1 MRLRMTAA
9 PSWDH
14 YRAFLAAWRS
24 GSFSGAARTLG
35 LAQPTVG
42 RQLDALEEALGLAL
56 FTRSPAG
63 LVLTEAGAALIP
75 DALSM
80 EAAAEA
86 LVRAASARPDTV
98 EGVVRI
104 AASEVVGGLVLP
116 PILASL
122 RAQHPGLVFELA
134 LSNRN
139 EDLLR
144 RDADL
149 AVRMARPVQTGLF
162 ARKLGEVEL
171 GLFAHASYA
180 KRHGLPATPAELL
193 HHPIIGF
200 DRDDTAARSVAGAQT
215 FNRELFA
222 YRCDNDLAQ
231 IAALKAG
238 FGLGGCQAP
247 LAARDPQLIR
257 VLGAH
262 FSFHLEMW
270 LVAHEDLKT
279 HRRVRAVLDHLGAQL
294 PRYLRG
300 EALAE

>member
-1 MRLRMTAA
+1 MHLRMTAA

-14 YRAFLAAWRS
+14 CRAFLAAWRS
-24 GSFSGAARTLG
+24 GSFSGAARSLS

-42 RQLDALEEALGLAL
+42 RQLDALEAALGLAL

-63 LVLTEAGAALIP
+63 LALTEAGAALIP
-75 DALSM
+75 DALAM

-86 LVRAASARPDTV
+86 LVRAASARPDRV

-116 PILASL
+116 PILADL
-122 RAQHPGLVFELA
+122 RSQHPGLVFELA

-162 ARKLGEVEL
+162 ARKLGAVEI
-171 GLFAHASYA
+171 GLFAHASYV
-180 KRHGLPATPAELL
+180 KQHGLPKTPAELAA
-193 HHPIIGF
+193 HPIIGF
-200 DRDDTAARSVAGAQT
+200 DRDHTAARSVSGAQT
-215 FNRELFA
+215 FHRELFA

-231 IAALKAG
+231 LAALKAG
-238 FGLGGCQAP
+238 FGLGGCQVP
-247 LAARDPQLIR
+247 LAARDPDLIR
-257 VLGAH
+257 VLKEA

-294 PRYLRG
+294 TRYLR
-300 EALAE
+300 A

>member
-1 MRLRMTAA
+1 MTAA

-80 EAAAEA
+80 EAAAES
-86 LVRAASARPDTV
+86 LVRAVSARPDKV

-238 FGLGGCQAP
+238 FGLGGCQTP
-247 LAARDPQLIR
+247 LAARDPELVR
-257 VLGAH
+257 VLADA